1 MAFHSYSTVIT
12 LIALFLL
19 VFWGSQSFFQ
29 RSYSSPTQLRLKKLL
44 EQRFGLRHPQP
55 KSNKQVLM
63 LAEVKPSHRFID
75 QQWKRYQHFFRQHAL
90 LKDLP
95 DALDLLCVCME
106 AGLALDA
113 ALVKV
118 AQEMRHHKRPLG
130 QELEY
135 LSVSL
140 LAGLSKE
147 IALRQFANKIGGT
160 EIHTLVSL
168 LIQAERFGTSI
179 VASLRVHADMMREQK
194 RLKSQEDASKIG
206 LKLLLPIVFCHLP
219 ALFIILLGPA
229 CIQLY
234 RTLSPLWDVATN

>member
-12 LIALFLL
+12 LIVLFLF
-19 VFWGSQSFFQ
+19 VFWGSQRLFQ
-29 RSYSSPTQLRLKKLL
+29 RSFLSPTQLRLKKLL
-44 EQRFGLRHPQP
+44 EQRFGLRHLQA
-55 KSNKQVLM
+55 KSQKQVLI
-63 LAEVKPSHRFID
+63 LAETKPSRHFID
-75 QQWKRYQHFFRQHAL
+75 QQWQRYQHFFRQHAL

-106 AGLALDA
+106 AGLAMDA

-118 AQEMRHHKRPLG
+118 AQEMRQHKSPLG

-179 VASLRVHADMMREQK
+179 VASLRVHADMMRDQRRIK
-194 RLKSQEDASKIG
+194 AQEEASKIG

-234 RTLSPLWDVATN
+234 RTLLPLWGASTE